1 MIKKS
6 LETLISLKKHKSPI
20 PQTKLWQINNCNINY
35 DIHSTHRNTNKMKG
49 LKVLNA
55 EIEKIS
61 HYFTHEGLDFKAE
74 E

>member
-1 MIKKS
+1 
-6 LETLISLKKHKSPI
+6 
-20 PQTKLWQINNCNINY
+20 
-35 DIHSTHRNTNKMKG
+35 MKG